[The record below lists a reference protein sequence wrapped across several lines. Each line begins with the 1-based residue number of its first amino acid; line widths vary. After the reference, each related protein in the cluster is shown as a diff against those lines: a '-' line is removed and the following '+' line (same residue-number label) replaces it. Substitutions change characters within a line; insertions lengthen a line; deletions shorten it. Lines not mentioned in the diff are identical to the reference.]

1 MGNSKIKIKL
11 FGNFEIIVNGNVVL
25 SQLRQAK
32 KTCLFLEYLILKRER
47 SVSHDELLDMLWSD
61 RESSN
66 PATALRT
73 LLHRYRS
80 LVDQNGIPE
89 LNDSILTMR
98 GSYQWNPDLDCE
110 IDVFEFERLCQEARQ
125 PTATDRERIEKYLQV
140 INIYTGPLLTNSADE
155 MWVVPKSVYYHD
167 MFLESIFTLIELLK
181 SEEEYNMIVQVC
193 RKAMDVDLF
202 DERLHLELMM
212 ALVKTGK
219 KREAL
224 SQYYFATDLHY
235 KQMGVQP
242 SDEIRAIYKLI
253 VQADQDMEA
262 DIEKVQATI
271 EEEDE
276 MGGAF
281 VCEYE
286 IFKEIYQLQRRIIQR
301 YNSTMFLALIT
312 VSNTYEQRFDN
323 LVLDNIMKQLL
334 NVARTNLRRGDTISR
349 YSAMQYVILLPSV
362 TYETGKMVME
372 RIKKAFYREYV
383 KSSVMLTYKLRPL
396 CVNKYEQA
404 VAAAKRG
411 LNKRSGDLTLE
422 PGEQQEQEARSAGA
436 EAAEETDEAAA
447 ATDNRE

>member
-1 MGNSKIKIKL
+1 MGNAKIKIKM
-11 FGNFEIIVNGNVVL
+11 FGNFEILVNGNVVL
-25 SQLRQAK
+25 GQLRQAK
-32 KTCLFLEYLILKRER
+32 KTCLFLEYLILKKDRP
-47 SVSHDELLDMLWSD
+47 VTHDELLDMLWSEK
-61 RESSN
+61 ESSN

-80 LVDQNGIPE
+80 LVESSDLPE
-89 LNDSILTMR
+89 LNNSILTSR

-110 IDVFEFERLCQEARQ
+110 IDVFEMERFSQEARQ
-125 PTATDRERIEKYLQV
+125 AGISNRERIEKYLQV
-140 INIYTGPLLTNSADE
+140 INVYTGPLLSNSADE

-167 MFLESIFTLIELLK
+167 LFLECIFTLIDLLK
-181 SEEEYNMIVQVC
+181 EEEHGIIVQVC

-235 KQMGVQP
+235 KQLGVQP
-242 SDEIRAIYKLI
+242 SEEIRAIYKLI
-253 VQADQDMEA
+253 VQADQNMEA
-262 DIEKVQATI
+262 DIEKVQSTI

-286 IFKEIYQLQRRIIQR
+286 IFKEIYQLQRRLIQR

-334 NVARTNLRRGDTISR
+334 YTARTNLRRGDTISR

-372 RIKKAFYREYV
+372 RIKKAFYKEYV

-396 CVNKYEQA
+396 SVNKYEGGM
-404 VAAAKRG
+404 VNR
-411 LNKRSGDLTLE
+411 RPGDSDLPMPAITVPE
-422 PGEQQEQEARSAGA
+422 SIG
-436 EAAEETDEAAA
+436 DE
-447 ATDNRE
+447 D